1 MIELKK
7 NKQLTE
13 DEVRGLFNTEL
24 FADLMQNKYSIVA
37 DTTQELNKLLSDL
50 NNETFHGVWYFHRS
64 SGGQGRAGMLY
75 LSASIDAHQLEKLE
89 NENWCKNR
97 TV

>member
-1 MIELKK
+1 MIQLEK

-24 FADLMQNKYSIVA
+24 FADLMQNKYSISA
-37 DTTQELNKLLSDL
+37 DTTLELNKVLSMLDEAEL
-50 NNETFHGVWYFHRS
+50 HGVWYFHRS
-64 SGGQGRAGMLY
+64 SGGQGRTGMLY
-75 LSASIDAHQLEKLE
+75 FAASRDAHWLEKLK

-97 TV
+97 AS

>member
-1 MIELKK
+1 MIQLEK

-24 FADLMQNKYSIVA
+24 FADLLQNKYSIMA
-37 DTTQELNKLLSDL
+37 DTTQELNRVLAEL
-50 NNETFHGVWYFHRS
+50 NEAEFRGVWYFHRS

-75 LSASIDAHQLEKLE
+75 LSASIDAHRLEKLA
-89 NENWCKNR
+89 NENWCKNK
-97 TV
+97 TS